1 MKISVLLP
9 YKENFSENYAGAVSL
24 FVKDIVKSSK
34 YFKSTYIF
42 GNTSFKKPFLKN
54 YINIDLKKKLFES
67 SSKIYVNEF
76 LKLEKK
82 INSDLIEIHNRP
94 NYIPYLSNMKKK
106 IILYFHNDPLSM
118 TGSSSVK
125 DRIFLLNNIDKII
138 FNSSWSQKRFFVD
151 IGNEK
156 LLKQKTAVCFQ
167 STSRTKINFD
177 NKKKIISFVGKLNS
191 AKGYDLFGNAILKIL
206 DEFTDW
212 KAVVYG
218 DERRE
223 NILFKHKNLIVNDYT
238 KHEKILNFLKK
249 VSISVVC
256 SRWEEP
262 FGRTSLEAASRGSA
276 VIISNRGGLPE
287 TTNSAIILKNLSSNE
302 IYNEIK
308 KLIINKIKLSNL
320 QKDNYKN
327 FKFTHK
333 YISDLIDNIRS
344 EFISLY
350 KLNYLKNKPLKIMH
364 ITNFNER
371 FNGRLHYNTGRRLNN
386 GFIRNGHNV
395 LTISDRDILHNNKS
409 LKDFKGQIALDNKI
423 LDSFNNFKPDLVVS
437 KCSSLLTKPQT

>member
-1 MKISVLLP
+1 
-9 YKENFSENYAGAVSL
+9 
-24 FVKDIVKSSK
+24 
-34 YFKSTYIF
+34 
-42 GNTSFKKPFLKN
+42 
-54 YINIDLKKKLFES
+54 
-67 SSKIYVNEF
+67 
-76 LKLEKK
+76 
-82 INSDLIEIHNRP
+82 
-94 NYIPYLSNMKKK
+94 MKKN
-106 IILYFHNDPLSM
+106 IVLYFHNDPLSM

-262 FGRTSLEAASRGSA
+262 FGRTSLEAKQRF
-276 VIISNRGGLPE
+276 
-287 TTNSAIILKNLSSNE
+287 SS
-302 IYNEIK
+302 YNK
-308 KLIINKIKLSNL
+308 
-320 QKDNYKN
+320 
-327 FKFTHK
+327 
-333 YISDLIDNIRS
+333 
-344 EFISLY
+344 
-350 KLNYLKNKPLKIMH
+350 
-364 ITNFNER
+364 
-371 FNGRLHYNTGRRLNN
+371 
-386 GFIRNGHNV
+386 
-395 LTISDRDILHNNKS
+395 
-409 LKDFKGQIALDNKI
+409 
-423 LDSFNNFKPDLVVS
+423 
-437 KCSSLLTKPQT
+437 